1 LIQAIHAGA
10 DEALMLDP
18 YGFVASCNSTN
29 FFVVRRGAL
38 WTSTGRYNFNGITHR
53 TVMRLA
59 RQAGI
64 ELFVGDYTL
73 AEVYSA
79 DEGFVTGTLSGITPV
94 VRIDGKTIGTGKP
107 GPVTAQIAQLYDTY
121 LHS

>member
-1 LIQAIHAGA
+1 
-10 DEALMLDP
+10 
-18 YGFVASCNSTN
+18 
-29 FFVVRRGAL
+29 
-38 WTSTGRYNFNGITHR
+38 
-53 TVMRLA
+53 MRLA

-79 DEGFVTGTLSGITPV
+79 DEAFVTGTLSGITPV
-94 VRIDGKTIGTGKP
+94 VRVDGRIIGTGKP
-107 GPVTAQIAQLYDTY
+107 GPVVARIAQLYDAY